1 MPWNK
6 YAQTYP
12 LVVFFSCTFLFR
24 LQMSRQNWMHLVP
37 ITVLGINS
45 GLAFIFWTI
54 RLKARGERSDYHCLL
69 RIHKP
74 RSWWCRAPGFAGST
88 GCFLIAPHWLA
99 RSSDGLSVGFW
110 MMWGFALTEL
120 VHNHLYKLTF
130 GRNTLE
136 RIIVG
141 HRWNE
146 ISKPLGGAIGQQIR
160 KSSEIVTLPQI
171 LYMIA

>member
-1 MPWNK
+1 MSWNK

-54 RLKARGERSDYHCLL
+54 RLKAPGREKRLPLL
-69 RIHKP
+69 AAGYI
-74 RSWWCRAPGFAGST
+74 SRAAG
-88 GCFLIAPHWLA
+88 GAGLLALLAAPAVFLIAPHWLA

-160 KSSEIVTLPQI
+160 KIQ
-171 LYMIA
+171 